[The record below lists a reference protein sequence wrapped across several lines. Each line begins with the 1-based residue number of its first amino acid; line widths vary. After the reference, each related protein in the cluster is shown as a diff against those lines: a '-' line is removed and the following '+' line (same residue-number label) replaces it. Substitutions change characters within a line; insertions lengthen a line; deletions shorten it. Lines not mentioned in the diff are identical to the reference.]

1 VLLKDTV
8 NTPPKTTTQKSYVK
22 AMISMDLK
30 GFGLCPL
37 VWKKNPPL
45 GRVSYLMTI

>member
-1 VLLKDTV
+1 MIN
-8 NTPPKTTTQKSYVK
+8 NTSNIENGAFDKTFQTFPKQQPQKPLQRNLRVK

-37 VWKKNPPL
+37 V
-45 GRVSYLMTI
+45 